1 MTHQEDNLNKIQEKL
16 EKIEEEAVDSIIA
29 NFKELENL
37 GTHLK
42 GNVECYKRTF
52 EESINKIYKKE

>member
-29 NFKELENL
+29 NFQELEKL
-37 GTHLK
+37 GIRLK
-42 GNVECYKRTF
+42 ENVECYNRRF
-52 EESINKIYKKE
+52 EECINKLYKR